1 MLRCLINCCII
12 ILIMG
17 VASLFIY
24 VVQLVLQLVSQRI
37 QVAKGCGMRQ
47 AGKGVSKKNFCGGA
61 VPYTE
66 IYSRNFPTKMV
77 YVGAFG
83 SCFKDGTHIILTLC
97 VKTRELFL
105 PKFYKFYIDID

>member
-1 MLRCLINCCII
+1 M
-12 ILIMG
+12 
-17 VASLFIY
+17 
-24 VVQLVLQLVSQRI
+24 
-37 QVAKGCGMRQ
+37 
-47 AGKGVSKKNFCGGA
+47 
-61 VPYTE
+61 PYTE
-66 IYSRNFPTKMV
+66 IYSRNFPSKMV